1 LLWKKS
7 YFFFSPIPSSLKTV
21 IMKSFVSILT
31 FLVMTVSPIVA
42 QTQGI
47 STALLDRFIQ
57 MATICMSTYV
67 GDLCLYPDG
76 LTKVTDI
83 YNAATDIYGWILLD
97 TAGSEII
104 LAFRGTESIENYETD
119 TNYTLADFDTFP
131 SCVGCQVHGG
141 YYLAWVSVV
150 DTVQA
155 LLEQQAAL
163 YPDYGIVITGHR
175 YLSPTIS
182 HHKH

>member
-1 LLWKKS
+1 M
-7 YFFFSPIPSSLKTV
+7 TV
-21 IMKSFVSILT
+21 IMKSFISILT
-31 FLVMTVSPIVA
+31 FLLMTVSPIVA

-67 GDLCLYPDG
+67 GDLCLFPDG

-83 YNAATDIYGWILLD
+83 YNADTDIYGWILLD

-131 SCVGCQVHGG
+131 NCVGCQVHGG

-163 YPDYGIVITGHR
+163 YPGYGIVITGHR
-175 YLSPTIS
+175 YLSPTTS
-182 HHKH
+182 LHKH